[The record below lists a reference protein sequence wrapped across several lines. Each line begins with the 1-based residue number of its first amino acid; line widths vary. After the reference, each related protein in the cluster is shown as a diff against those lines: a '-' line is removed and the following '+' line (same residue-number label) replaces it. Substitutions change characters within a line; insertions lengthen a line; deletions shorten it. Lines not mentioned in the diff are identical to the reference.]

1 MSAERP
7 LERFV
12 AVTGHELPVLSM
24 ARETTARR
32 MQERRELFAGLQ
44 RDDDVAV
51 VLLGSWGRHEV
62 TSGSDD
68 DYMVLVHGPR
78 RESVHPAVR
87 EVAER
92 LAADPSGS
100 REPSRENLF
109 GELVFSG
116 ELIDNVGLDRDTN
129 SNLTRRSLLM
139 LESDW
144 LAGGGIHRDA
154 RRAVIASYLSDTI
167 KDFRPPRFFLNDVIR
182 YWRTIGVDFVGKD
195 RTRRGQ
201 GWGLRNAKL
210 RTSRKLLFASGLLP
224 LLRCHEQRRDDM
236 LDFLV
241 VQFSLP
247 PADRLADAFLRYHAL
262 DHGVS
267 VLVAYDQFLSLLD
280 DPAVRDELNAV
291 SNSQHA
297 ATSQH
302 FDTVARL
309 GIAIDTGIL
318 GLLFGP
324 ALARWTRDFAI
335 L

>member
-1 MSAERP
+1 VSEDRP
-7 LERFV
+7 LERLV
-12 AVTGHELPVLSM
+12 AIAGHEVPVLTA
-24 ARETTARR
+24 ARKMTARR
-32 MQERRELFAGLQ
+32 LEQRRELFADLP
-44 RDDDVAV
+44 RDDDTAV

-68 DYMVLVHGPR
+68 DYMVLVEGSR
-78 RESVHPAVR
+78 REGVRPAVE

-92 LAADPSGS
+92 LAVDPSGS
-100 REPSRENLF
+100 RTPGRDNLF

-116 ELIDNVGLDRDTN
+116 DLIDNVGLDRDTN

-139 LESDW
+139 LESEW
-144 LAGGGIHRDA
+144 LAGAEIHADA
-154 RRAVIASYLSDTI
+154 RREVIASYLSDTI
-167 KDFRPPRFFLNDVIR
+167 KDFRPPRFFLNDLIR
-182 YWRTIGVDFVGKD
+182 YWRTIGVDFVAKD

-224 LLRCHEQRRDDM
+224 LLRCHEQRRADM

-241 VQFSLP
+241 AQFSLP

-262 DHGVS
+262 EHGVA
-267 VLVAYDQFLSLLD
+267 VLVAYDQFLGLLD
-280 DPAVRDELNAV
+280 DPAVRHELNAV
-291 SNSQHA
+291 SNGQQA
-297 ATSQH
+297 AMSEH
-302 FDTVARL
+302 FETVARL
-309 GIAIDTGIL
+309 GIAIDAGIL

-324 ALARWTRDFAI
+324 ALARWTRDFAV